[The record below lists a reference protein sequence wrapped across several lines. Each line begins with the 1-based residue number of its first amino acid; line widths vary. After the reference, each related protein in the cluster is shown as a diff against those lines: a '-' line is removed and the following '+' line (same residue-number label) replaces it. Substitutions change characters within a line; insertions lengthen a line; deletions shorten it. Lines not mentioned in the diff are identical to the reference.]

1 MRYFL
6 SVTYAYEDDHSRA
19 NQNRWKSCFTVRF
32 IRSSRWF
39 NLRKNYQWNIY
50 RYWFYT
56 LINFYTGLVVSCWQG
71 DNDIHTHFFYKKP
84 LYNNKDIIIYY
95 NIIIIIR
102 IKILQK
108 QECSKNHLEANS
120 SFVYLRIIAKVISM
134 CYFVYLSLGK
144 SFTK

>member
-1 MRYFL
+1 MAYTRENL
-6 SVTYAYEDDHSRA
+6 SCSVPIETAYYGSDFPLVCIKCGSPKKLREKEPEFYPQCKNCTGDRIQRRKRKVTE
-19 NQNRWKSCFTVRF
+19 
-32 IRSSRWF
+32 
-39 NLRKNYQWNIY
+39 
-50 RYWFYT
+50 
-56 LINFYTGLVVSCWQG
+56 VS
-71 DNDIHTHFFYKKP
+71 
-84 LYNNKDIIIYY
+84 
-95 NIIIIIR
+95 IIIIR